1 MPDLSYKLQVR
12 FLATT
17 ILGAL
22 VVLCACVGPIARF
35 VNIRIADVFINVHIA
50 MTALVF
56 FFAWYRHVNFAT
68 SSKSQMYMRW
78 LAFLFGVLC
87 VDVLLLA
94 GKYGIDSTAV
104 NFIKTKLFSI
114 TGVFVGI
121 MLPFRERQRN
131 WLLRFFLY
139 LGLASAFIAVAQW
152 IGGPTFFDTLGF
164 SSELGSEYHFDTAK
178 DSRGHYIF
186 RTYSI
191 FRDHYELSAV
201 LSLSVLCTLVLLWS
215 RMLSARGASVAIT
228 FMFVA
233 LLTTYNMT
241 AWFSLVLAIGVTYL
255 LRLWLKGIR
264 FSPKQILS
272 SGIKLVIVL
281 CVAAAIFTKLGMMDR
296 LLKNTQMGDSSLY
309 YRGLIFLQQV
319 EMIMEKPMG
328 WGLHKQD
335 FPILFTADNY
345 LSYATVLAG
354 IPWGVAYLCIFVT
367 LIVLG
372 YRSLRYLHGVRSS
385 EFSLALGIYGY
396 LVYVFIGLFS
406 NSPVLTTSYNFVF
419 WISIGYLV
427 SLYESKPFNA
437 VGE

>member
-1 MPDLSYKLQVR
+1 MADFSYKLQVR

-17 ILGAL
+17 MLGAL

-35 VNIRIADVFINVHIA
+35 VNIRIADTFINVHIA
-50 MTALVF
+50 MTAMVF
-56 FFAWYRHVNFAT
+56 FLAWYRYGTLGARENCRLYV
-68 SSKSQMYMRW
+68 RW
-78 LAFLFGVLC
+78 LVLLFAVLC
-87 VDVLLLA
+87 IDALFLA
-94 GKYGIDSTAV
+94 SKYGVDSTAV
-104 NFIKTKLFSI
+104 NFMKTKLLSI

-121 MLPFRERQRN
+121 ILPFKERQRN

-139 LGLASAFIAVAQW
+139 LGLLSTFVAVAQW
-152 IGGPTFFDTLGF
+152 LGGPTFFDSLGF

-178 DSRGHYIF
+178 DSHGHFIF

-201 LSLSVLCTLVLLWS
+201 LSLSVLCTLILLWN
-215 RMLSARGASVAIT
+215 RILSTRFAAVAIT
-228 FMFVA
+228 FMFVG

-241 AWFSLVLAIGVTYL
+241 AWFSLVLAVGFTYL
-255 LRLWLKGIR
+255 IRLWLNGIR

-272 SGIKLVIVL
+272 GGLKLVIVL
-281 CVAAAIFTKLGMMDR
+281 CVATVIFTKLGMTDR
-296 LLKNTQMGDSSLY
+296 LLRNMQMGDSSLY

-335 FPILFTADNY
+335 FPNFFTADNFLPY
-345 LSYATVLAG
+345 ITVLAG
-354 IPWGVAYLCIFVT
+354 IPWGVAYLCLFVT
-367 LIVLG
+367 FIVLG
-372 YRSLRYLHGVRSS
+372 FRSLRHLFLVRSS

-396 LVYVFIGLFS
+396 LIYAFIGLFS
-406 NSPVLTTSYNFVF
+406 NSPVLTTSYNFLF
-419 WISIGYLV
+419 WISVGYLI
-427 SLYESKPFNA
+427 SLYESKPFSA